1 MSDREGVAIRIPE
14 VGNLGAPLERG
25 DALLVRY
32 DRPFV
37 VALEGDALRGEL
49 VYNHLD
55 VSAGGP
61 YQSFTYARQKALKL
75 AAGSGARVWRVH
87 TRAGTDSYEDVSD
100 Q

>member
-1 MSDREGVAIRIPE
+1 MRSSDQ
-14 VGNLGAPLERG
+14 PLPGDIVIVERL
-25 DALLVRY
+25 DTTTW
-32 DRPFV
+32 RPSV
-37 VALEGDALRGEL
+37 VYVLR
-49 VYNHLD
+49 HWPQD

-75 AAGSGARVWRVH
+75 AAGSGAHVWRVH